1 MQLVL
6 NVLTGYNTPKNA
18 NLCDE
23 CNVELITRTDDT
35 KEAYEKRYDIY
46 MTETAPVIEYYRSLG
61 KLITIDGTKEPE
73 ITLSN
78 LETLLG
84 VKNG

>member
-1 MQLVL
+1 
-6 NVLTGYNTPKNA
+6 
-18 NLCDE
+18 
-23 CNVELITRTDDT
+23 
-35 KEAYEKRYDIY
+35 
-46 MTETAPVIEYYRSLG
+46 MTETATVIEYYRSLG